1 MKTLTLSSLVGAAA
15 LALTTVASAGPIWH
29 YDAGNNYTSLSSSP
43 FAAVESGASGAWV
56 EDFEDGL
63 VNSQG
68 LSTIRGGVRGPDNR
82 GFTDSVDGDD
92 GSIDGSGSSGHSYL
106 TYRASGG
113 LTFKFDADALGGA
126 PTYAGLVWTDGNPN
140 AIVTFE
146 AFDTDGNLIGTMTK
160 QLGNADTGMGE
171 TAEDR
176 FLGVEFEGGISMIR
190 ISSTFGGIEVDH
202 VQYGYAVVPLPA
214 PVALGAAGLAGVAVL
229 RRRKLNRERA

>member
-1 MKTLTLSSLVGAAA
+1 MKTLKLSLVVGAAA
-15 LALTTVASAGPIWH
+15 LALTSVASAGPIFL
-29 YDAGNNYTSLSSSP
+29 YDSGNNYTSASSSP
-43 FAAVESGASGAWV
+43 FAAVSGSSGFWL
-56 EDFEDGL
+56 ENFEDGL

-68 LSTIRGGVRGPDNR
+68 LSTVRGGVRGPDNN

-92 GSIDGSGSSGHSYL
+92 GTIDGNGSAGHSYL

-113 LTFKFDADALGGA
+113 LTFKFDAAALGGA

-146 AFDTDGNLIGTMTK
+146 AFDTNGQSLGVMTK
-160 QLGNADTGMGE
+160 QLGDADTGKGE

-176 FLGVEFEGGISMIR
+176 FLGVEFDGGISMIR
-190 ISSTFGGIEVDH
+190 ISSSFGGIEIDH

-214 PVALGAAGLAGVAVL
+214 PLALGVAGLGGVAFF
-229 RRRKLNRERA
+229 RRRKLNRNRD